1 MAQSA
6 LTGSSKPRGLEKL
19 LRLISSDFLLLSQ
32 TWVSSPNYPL
42 PRPYFCKKVLYS
54 SQPPLLVPP
63 QPSPPLLPPKAYHLK
78 KNFKTYNPA
87 DLKL

>member
-42 PRPYFCKKVLYS
+42 PRPYFCKKICIQVNPFS
-54 SQPPLLVPP
+54 SSPPQ
-63 QPSPPLLPPKAYHLK
+63 QPSPPPPKAYHLK
-78 KNFKTYNPA
+78 NFFKTYNPA